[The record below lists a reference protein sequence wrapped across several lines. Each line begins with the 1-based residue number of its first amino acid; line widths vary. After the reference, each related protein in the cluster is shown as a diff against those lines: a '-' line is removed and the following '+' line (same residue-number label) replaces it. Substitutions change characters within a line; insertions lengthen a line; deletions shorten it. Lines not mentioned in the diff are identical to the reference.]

1 MRRESIQLIIRSVHQ
16 VCSSQSLLQ
25 ILVYILEIG
34 NFLNFGPPNSTTNMA
49 DGFSL
54 RSLSKLSQTKA
65 FTGNTT
71 VLQYIVQSIEREV
84 PDLARF
90 YEEIKLVTK
99 CSKVSLSA
107 LQAEKKALEEGQKK
121 VLFEAESVNPSS
133 FSLDEEL
140 AAPILKQF
148 ASEVSRELE
157 AINVLQ
163 EQMEEMVRDVIE
175 LRMETLLTEVF
186 IGRKHDL
193 WTILTNRN
201 RQMISMSFY
210 RIWPILLKNFSMKND
225 NGKNRRNVKTKL
237 TREIKSVVFQLRSY
251 LKAFAK
257 HRLHLHQWTQEDD
270 HLKTW

>member
-1 MRRESIQLIIRSVHQ
+1 M
-16 VCSSQSLLQ
+16 
-25 ILVYILEIG
+25 
-34 NFLNFGPPNSTTNMA
+34 
-49 DGFSL
+49 
-54 RSLSKLSQTKA
+54 
-65 FTGNTT
+65 
-71 VLQYIVQSIEREV
+71 LQYIVQSIEREV

-163 EQMEEMVRDVIE
+163 EQMEEMVRDVCDG
-175 LRMETLLTEVF
+175 V
-186 IGRKHDL
+186 
-193 WTILTNRN
+193 
-201 RQMISMSFY
+201 
-210 RIWPILLKNFSMKND
+210 
-225 NGKNRRNVKTKL
+225 
-237 TREIKSVVFQLRSY
+237 
-251 LKAFAK
+251 
-257 HRLHLHQWTQEDD
+257 EDGD
-270 HLKTW
+270 AVD